1 VAATVGADPV
11 AAEAPQRAFWQA
23 TDTVL
28 LDMDGT
34 LLDLAFDN
42 RFWLERVPGPLRRTA
57 GPGLRQALNQLKA
70 RMAAVSGQLQW
81 YCLDYWSETWAFDME
96 AMKRAHQQEIATCP
110 ECATSAGTAARK
122 AVATWPS
129 PPMPTRMYSRIK
141 LEQTGLG
148 DWWTPPTAPT
158 NWARPRNRPPSGRPW
173 NAASA
178 IHPAHTLFVDD
189 SLPVLASARDHGIA
203 HLRAI
208 ARPAS
213 DQPARP
219 SSDFPAVE
227 ALPDLGP
234 VPVRD

>member
-1 VAATVGADPV
+1 MKADCPHS
-11 AAEAPQRAFWQA
+11 ALWQA

-42 RFWLERVPGPLRRTA
+42 RFWLERVPARYAELQ
-57 GPGLRQALNQLKA
+57 GLAFDQALAQLKA

-81 YCLDYWSETWAFDME
+81 YCLDYWSQTLGFDLE
-96 AMKRAHQQEIATCP
+96 AMKRAHQQEIRYLPGVRDYLGHLKQSGRHVAIATNAHP
-110 ECATSAGTAARK
+110 D
-122 AVATWPS
+122 VL
-129 PPMPTRMYSRIK
+129 RIK
-141 LEQTGLG
+141 LAQTGLG
-148 DWWTPPTAPT
+148 ELVDATHSAHDL
-158 NWARPRNRPPSGRPW
+158 G
-173 NAASA
+173 AAKEQA
-178 IHPAHTLFVDD
+178 AFWQALERRVGFHPERTLFVDD

-213 DQPARP
+213 DQPPRP
-219 SSDFPAVE
+219 IDDFPAVE

-234 VPVRD
+234 VPLRD